1 MGKTKDFVLWLF
13 HTNKCTYCGRLLKY
27 GEILCE
33 SCKEHLPR
41 IIGERCRFCGADK
54 NRCKCNK
61 HRMRFDGVTAPFY
74 YEEGIR
80 IGISRLKFGGKD
92 FLAKHFAI
100 DMAQSV
106 NEDFKGVKFDY
117 ITFVPLSSFQKQNRV
132 YNQSEVLATELGKVL
147 DLPVEAVLEKIF
159 DNKTQHYASQN
170 RRNGNVFGVYEVLKN
185 VDVTDKTILLVDD
198 IKTTG
203 ATLNECAKILK
214 IRGANK
220 VYGVTVAMTGK
231 DKPNRL
237 EYK

>member
-1 MGKTKDFVLWLF
+1 MGKTKDFILWLF
-13 HTNKCTYCGRLLKY
+13 HTNKCIYCGRLLKY
-27 GEILCE
+27 GETLCE

-74 YEEGIR
+74 YEEGIET
-80 IGISRLKFGGKD
+80 GILRLKFGGKD
-92 FLAKHFAI
+92 FLAKHFAR

-106 NEDFKGVKFDY
+106 EEDFRGVEFDY

-159 DNKTQHYASQN
+159 ENNTQHYASQN
-170 RRNGNVFGVYEVLKN
+170 RRNGNVFGVYETLKN
-185 VDVTDKTILLVDD
+185 EIGRASCRERV
-198 IKTTG
+198 
-203 ATLNECAKILK
+203 
-214 IRGANK
+214 
-220 VYGVTVAMTGK
+220 
-231 DKPNRL
+231 
-237 EYK
+237 